1 MITME
6 YSSAL
11 KNNEVM
17 PFTATWVDLVVRKTY
32 GMWYTWTYLENR
44 NRLAYR
50 RNVWLGMEVGD
61 KLGFGIC
68 RYKLLYIKQI
78 TKLYCIA

>member
-32 GMWYTWTYLENR
+32 GM
-44 NRLAYR
+44 
-50 RNVWLGMEVGD
+50 
-61 KLGFGIC
+61 
-68 RYKLLYIKQI
+68 
-78 TKLYCIA
+78 